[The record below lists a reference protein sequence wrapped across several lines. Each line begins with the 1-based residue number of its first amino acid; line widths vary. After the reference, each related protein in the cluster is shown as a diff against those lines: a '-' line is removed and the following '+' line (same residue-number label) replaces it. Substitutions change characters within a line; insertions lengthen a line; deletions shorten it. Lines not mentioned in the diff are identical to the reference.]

1 MDAMKKLSLMILLMV
16 SVTLSAQTETLNWL
30 TDYKEALRASETL
43 NNPILVFV
51 TDNTSAKSNVLLE
64 DQVFNSE
71 DFKRYASSFVLLKL
85 DLNTNAY
92 HKRLASHYTK
102 SDAVPALALVD
113 KKGNTIESALT
124 EMNSKNISE
133 FMTFLKTKTKY

>member
-1 MDAMKKLSLMILLMV
+1 MV

-30 TDYKEALRASETL
+30 TDYKEALKASETL

-51 TDNTSAKSNVLLE
+51 TDNASAKTNALLE
-64 DQVFNSE
+64 DLVFNSE

-102 SDAVPALALVD
+102 SDVVPALALVD
-113 KKGNTIESALT
+113 ENGNTIDNALT
-124 EMNSKNISE
+124 QLNAETISE
-133 FMTFLKTKTKY
+133 FLAFLKTKTKY

>member
-1 MDAMKKLSLMILLMV
+1 MKKLSLMILLMV

-30 TDYKEALRASETL
+30 TDYKEALKASETL

-51 TDNTSAKSNVLLE
+51 TDNASAKTNALLE
-64 DQVFNSE
+64 DLVFNSE

-113 KKGNTIESALT
+113 DNGNTIDNALT
-124 EMNSKNISE
+124 QLNAETISE
-133 FMTFLKTKTKY
+133 FLAFLKTKTKY